1 MSQYS
6 CKGTITFKKEAPDYS
21 PELREIFGDGLA
33 IDWPNVN
40 VHTFTFLDEMER
52 FLLIHCKELEYLNL
66 YIHAEY
72 GGAGFFY
79 RLTEGDI
86 LFSEGKLEY
95 VNMYVR
101 DEYGN
106 AGDILF
112 SQAIVIPSETWN
124 SLTQS
129 LIQLEV
135 HRLVMNFTGDELVQ
149 KLSNHIRNLLGL

>member
-86 LFSEGKLEY
+86 LFSE
-95 VNMYVR
+95 
-101 DEYGN
+101 
-106 AGDILF
+106 
-112 SQAIVIPSETWN
+112 AIVIPSETWN